1 MTVALLYP
9 HIMKL
14 PGEPACLER
23 HPRLRVA
30 QIVMDHLAH
39 GWSAE
44 EIVRQHPYLTLAEA
58 HAALGYYFDHQAELD
73 AEIAQEWEA
82 TEKSAQASPTPL
94 AFRLR
99 QLRKR

>member
-82 TEKSAQASPTPL
+82 AEKSAQASPTPL